1 MVQTETQGS
10 SASGSQP
17 TSAKKRVARLAFW
30 SIIIGAAVMG
40 LKFVAWWL
48 TGSVALY
55 SDALESIVNVVAAM
69 AAFWAIK
76 VSHKP
81 ADLDHQHG
89 HHKAEYF
96 SAVLE
101 GVLIIVAALLILFEV
116 WRSWGVPMNADEPWL
131 GLGINGVAAVV
142 NAFWATMLIRVGR
155 AERSPAMVADGH
167 HIMTDVVT
175 SAGVL
180 VGLVGAI
187 ATGWTILDPVLAVIV
202 ALNILWQGWHVM
214 SSSMN
219 GLMDRAVELEEHMR
233 IRDIISANSKGAIEV
248 HDLKTRI
255 AGRAT
260 FIEFHLV
267 VDADMSVGESHV
279 ICDRIED
286 ALKEEIPSVRII
298 IHVEP
303 DDEAKLPKGTVAV
316 PFA

>member
-1 MVQTETQGS
+1 
-10 SASGSQP
+10 
-17 TSAKKRVARLAFW
+17 
-30 SIIIGAAVMG
+30 
-40 LKFVAWWL
+40 
-48 TGSVALY
+48 
-55 SDALESIVNVVAAM
+55 M

-131 GLGINGVAAVV
+131 GLGINGVAAVI

-286 ALKEEIPSVRII
+286 ALKEEIPSVRVI